1 MGDHVQPRLVLLGK
15 QGAGKGTQATRL
27 ADHFGV
33 PHVSTGDM
41 FRALAAQGVE
51 AGLEAKRYMDEG
63 DLVPDD
69 LVIAVVEGCLEPGGP
84 LDDGFILDGFPR
96 TLPQAVELD
105 RVLDGRPL
113 DLVIELDVPRAVVL
127 ERIAGRRVCEQ
138 CQRVYHVDMPP
149 QLDWVCD
156 SCGGKVRQR
165 DDDTE
170 AAIDRRLDHYERRT
184 VPIIDHYRTQSRLAV
199 VDGIG
204 DGDDVFER
212 MVKIVTERIRD

>member
-1 MGDHVQPRLVLLGK
+1 MGDRALPRLVLLGK
-15 QGAGKGTQATRL
+15 QGAGKGTQASRL
-27 ADHFGV
+27 AGHFGV

-41 FRALAAQGVE
+41 FRALAAQGVQV
-51 AGLEAKRYMDEG
+51 GLEAKRYMDQG

-69 LVIAVVEGCLEPGGP
+69 LVIAVVEESLAPGGT

-96 TLPQAVELD
+96 TLPQAIELD
-105 RVLDGRPL
+105 RVLDGRPI
-113 DLVIELDVPRAVVL
+113 DLVIEIDVPREVVL

-149 QLDWVCD
+149 ASGWVCD
-156 SCGGKVRQR
+156 TCGGAVRQR

-170 AAIDRRLDHYERRT
+170 AAIDRRLEHYERRT
-184 VPIIDHYRTQSRLAV
+184 VPIADHYRDQSRLVV

-212 MVKIVTERIRD
+212 MVKVVGERLRD

>member
-1 MGDHVQPRLVLLGK
+1 MGDHTQPRLVLLGK

-27 ADHFGV
+27 AGHFGV

-41 FRALAAQGVE
+41 FRALAVQGVQV
-51 AGLEAKRYMDEG
+51 GLEAKRYMDQG
-63 DLVPDD
+63 DLVPDE
-69 LVIAVVEGCLEPGGP
+69 LVIAVVEESLAPGGT

-113 DLVIELDVPRAVVL
+113 DLVIEIDVPREVVL

-138 CQRVYHVDMPP
+138 CQRVYHVAMPP
-149 QLDWVCD
+149 AAGWVCD
-156 SCGGKVRQR
+156 TCGGAVRQR

-170 AAIDRRLDHYERRT
+170 AAIDRRLEHYELRT
-184 VPIIDHYRTQSRLAV
+184 VPIADHYRQQSRLV
-199 VDGIG
+199 VIDGIG
-204 DGDDVFER
+204 EGDDVFER
-212 MVKIVTERIRD
+212 MVKVVTDRLRD